1 MCGIVG
7 VLSFTNSAFRVSEP
21 GLTRMRDVMAHR
33 GPDGAGIFVSPDRR
47 LGLGFRRLAIIDLS
61 ERAMQPMSNEDG
73 TLWVVF
79 NGEIYNHAEIR
90 AELER
95 RGGHRW
101 KTDHSDTEVILHS
114 FEEWGIDC
122 VHKFRGMF
130 AIALWDAKEHQ
141 LWLIRD
147 RIGVKPLYYSIH
159 HGRITFASEI
169 KALLEDEAQGRVVD
183 DEALYYYLSF
193 NATPAPLTLF
203 SGIQKLAPGTWLR
216 VNKDGHVQ
224 QCRYWDVWDHTQPLA
239 NVSEAEIAERILS
252 ELRTS
257 VKLRKISDVPVGV
270 FLSGGIDSSTNAAL
284 FSEGEGQPV
293 RTFSIGYDR
302 EYQSYQNELH
312 YARRMA
318 HEVGAEHHELRLREG
333 DLLDSLPQIIRHQDE
348 PLADPVCVPVY
359 YVSKLARD
367 SGVIVCQVGEG
378 SDELFWGYKYWRDS
392 LRLQRYSDML
402 PIPNALRNLG
412 LATLNFLEGGRSAPY
427 RRQFSCEVLRRALSN
442 RPVFWGGAEVFSDSQ
457 KQQLLSPRLRKK
469 FAELSSWEALRPIR
483 QRFEEKAWEPSPLNW
498 MTYLDLN
505 LRLPELLLMRVDKM
519 SMAVSLEAR
528 VPFLD
533 HKFVELAMSIPQAVK
548 TRNGVLKYIL
558 KKAVRGVIPDEL
570 IDRKKQGFG
579 VPVYEWYHTKF
590 GEYVVKEM
598 KDFCENTELFQFAGV
613 SPFLKRRGWALLN
626 VALWWKQ
633 YIGSS
638 AAAPHAVSEPVPL
651 KTQQADLR
659 GSARLAQK
667 ILLP

>member
-1 MCGIVG
+1 MCGIAG
-7 VLSFTNSAFRVSEP
+7 VLSFTNSAFQVSESY
-21 GLTRMRDVMAHR
+21 LTRMRDVMAHR
-33 GPDGAGIFVSPDRR
+33 GPDGAGIFVSRDRR

-90 AELER
+90 KELES

-101 KTDHSDTEVILHS
+101 KTDHSDTEVILHA

-130 AIALWDAKEHQ
+130 AIALWDAKQHQ

-169 KALLEDEAQGRVVD
+169 KALLEDDEQERAVNE
-183 DEALYYYLSF
+183 EALYYYLSF
-193 NATPAPLTLF
+193 NATPAPHTLF

-216 VNKDGHVQ
+216 VSADGHVQ
-224 QCRYWDVWDHTQPLA
+224 ESRYWDVWDHTQPLTNA
-239 NVSEAEIAERILS
+239 SEAEIAERILS

-284 FSEGEGQPV
+284 FSEGDGQPV

-302 EYQSYQNELH
+302 QYESYPSELP
-312 YARRMA
+312 YARLAARA
-318 HEVGAEHHELRLREG
+318 VGAEHRELLLQES
-333 DLLDSLPQIIRHQDE
+333 DLLESLPRIVRHQDE
-348 PLADPVCVPVY
+348 PLADPVCMPLY
-359 YVSKLARD
+359 FVSKLARD
-367 SGVIVCQVGEG
+367 AGVIVCQVGEG
-378 SDELFWGYKYWRDS
+378 SDELFCGYKYWNDS
-392 LRLQRYSDML
+392 LRLQRCTSWL
-402 PIPNALRNLG
+402 PSPKILRSLG
-412 LATLNFLEGGRSAPY
+412 LAGLALVERAGTPSY
-427 RRQFSCEVLRRALSN
+427 RREFSCEVLRRGLSN
-442 RPVFWGGAEVFSDSQ
+442 RPVFWGGEEVFSDSQ
-457 KQQLLSPRLRKK
+457 KQRLLSPRLRKR
-469 FAELSSWEALRPIR
+469 FGGFSSWEALRPIH
-483 QRFEEKAWEPSPLNW
+483 QRFAEKAWEPSPLHW

-533 HKFVELAMSIPQAVK
+533 HKFVELAMSIP
-548 TRNGVLKYIL
+548 
-558 KKAVRGVIPDEL
+558 
-570 IDRKKQGFG
+570 
-579 VPVYEWYHTKF
+579 
-590 GEYVVKEM
+590 
-598 KDFCENTELFQFAGV
+598 
-613 SPFLKRRGWALLN
+613 
-626 VALWWKQ
+626 
-633 YIGSS
+633 
-638 AAAPHAVSEPVPL
+638 
-651 KTQQADLR
+651 
-659 GSARLAQK
+659 
-667 ILLP
+667 